1 MASGKSGS
9 DTFILEL
16 PLRVSPGQ
24 EKILLVRLDC
34 ARQLYNA
41 CLAEAMRRLK
51 LIRQSKAHA
60 AARATPKG
68 KAKSRAFAQV
78 NARFGFREYDLHAF
92 AVRTKNACHIK
103 DHLDVHV
110 CQKIAT
116 RAFKA
121 AQEHAFGRH
130 GRPRFKSFNQLDSVE
145 GKNNAA
151 GIRWRNNRILWL
163 GQDLEAI
170 LDPKDKHGV
179 IRHGLEQRTKFN
191 RIVRRKVR
199 GKNRFYVQLIQEGL
213 PKAKHQPGHGTV
225 GLDLGPSS
233 IAAVG
238 DRAALLQA
246 LCPELEPIQGEVRL
260 LQRRLDRSRRAT
272 NPDCFNPNGTIKK
285 GCRLTYSQRFRQDRE
300 QLSDLNR
307 RLAAQRKALHG
318 QLINQLLAMG
328 RTFNMEKLSYKA
340 WQKTFGKSVGFRAPG
355 MFVMMLR
362 RKAESAGG
370 LVNEF
375 PASLGLS
382 QTCHACATIEKKN
395 LSQRW
400 HHCDCGVHAQRDL
413 YSAFLAKHV
422 EGNGLDMRQ
431 AQLAWPGAE
440 PLLRRAVSRCNQTAI
455 GKARLATFGLDRRQS
470 GSRDKEGSMPA
481 EAQDVVAC
489 LIASESLGKARSTAF
504 RTPGL

>member
-1 MASGKSGS
+1 
-9 DTFILEL
+9 
-16 PLRVSPGQ
+16 
-24 EKILLVRLDC
+24 
-34 ARQLYNA
+34 
-41 CLAEAMRRLK
+41 
-51 LIRQSKAHA
+51 
-60 AARATPKG
+60 
-68 KAKSRAFAQV
+68 
-78 NARFGFREYDLHAF
+78 
-92 AVRTKNACHIK
+92 
-103 DHLDVHV
+103 
-110 CQKIAT
+110 
-116 RAFKA
+116 
-121 AQEHAFGRH
+121 
-130 GRPRFKSFNQLDSVE
+130 VE